1 MSVSSA
7 FWRRLAYA
15 GAKFGP
21 TPWVRYSPP
30 FFGVAFALALPDKRA
45 AVRRNLR
52 RVLGPRSPAAEELDI
67 LRTFVAYSH
76 CLAESLA
83 VERPEA
89 RVACHHVYGEDTL
102 LEVLQEGRG
111 AILVTAHS
119 GAWDVTAYLLG
130 QKTKSEIAVAMS
142 AETDP
147 RARRLHDGVR
157 RRGGVRVVHVGE
169 HPLDA
174 MPLLRHLKRGGM
186 VAMQLDRPG
195 PSANIEVMLFAEP
208 FVVPRGPFHLS
219 GLSGAPVIPIFTQRF
234 GYFAYEV
241 VIGSPV
247 WVPRRGGAEEIRRAA
262 QSAVHEMEGFLRGN
276 PTQWFHFGA

>member
-1 MSVSSA
+1 VSVTSA

-15 GAKFGP
+15 GARYGP

-30 FFGVAFALALPDKRA
+30 FFGLAFALALPEKRA
-45 AVRRNLR
+45 VVRRNLR
-52 RVLGPRSPAAEELDI
+52 RMLGQRPTAVEELDV
-67 LRTFVAYSH
+67 LKTFVAYSH

-102 LEVLQEGRG
+102 LEVLEEGRG

-119 GAWDVTAYLLG
+119 GAWDVTAYLLS
-130 QKTKSEIAVAMS
+130 QKTKSEIVVAMS
-142 AETDP
+142 AENDAA
-147 RARRLHDGVR
+147 ARRLHDSVR
-157 RRGGVRVVHVGE
+157 RRGGVRVVHVGK

-195 PSANIEVMLFAEP
+195 PSERLAVDLFGQP
-208 FVVPRGPFHLS
+208 FYVPRGPFHLS
-219 GLSGAPVIPIFTQRF
+219 GLSQAPIIPIFTQRF

-241 VIGSPV
+241 VMGSPV
-247 WVPRRGGAEEIRRAA
+247 QVARRGGQEEVRRAA
-262 QSAVHEMEGFLRGN
+262 QSAVREMEGFLRAN
-276 PTQWFHFGA
+276 PTQWFHFEA